1 MSMNVSSYSIKNPL
15 VAILLFVLLTI
26 GGIFGFKQMKVQQFP
41 DIDFPAVVVT
51 VTLPGA
57 APAQLE
63 SDIAKKIENKL
74 TSIDGVKHI
83 RSSIQT
89 GAATIVTEFV
99 LEKDIQEAV
108 DDVRSAV
115 GEVRGDLPAAAN
127 DPIITKVSTSG
138 FPIVTYSVSADNM
151 SIEDLSWFVDDTI
164 TKRLSD
170 IPGVGSVSRIGGLQR
185 EITVAADPIALS
197 GLQFSIA
204 QLSNQIAGIQQDS
217 SGGEAE
223 VGKTTQTIR
232 VMGAVERA
240 GELNTLQIA
249 VPTGG
254 TQALGRM
261 ATVTDGAAD
270 QSSIAKLDD
279 QTVVA
284 FNIVRS
290 RGASEVE
297 VMARV
302 DAELAKLQADVSTI
316 EIEKVSDLVT
326 PISEDYKA
334 SLTMLIEGGILAVI
348 VVFLFLRNIRATIVA
363 AVALPL
369 SVIPTFLGMYLFDF
383 SLNIISLLALSLVVG
398 VLVDDAIV
406 EVENIMRHLRMGK
419 TPYQAAMEAADEIGL
434 AVVATTFTLI
444 AVFLPTAFM
453 GGVVGQFFRQFG
465 WTAAIAIFASLMVAR
480 LITPMMAAYMLR
492 PEKQQ
497 VETQGATMTWYLK
510 VVTWTLHH
518 RSLTMGAT
526 LVLFVASLALVKLLP
541 TAFIPDDDFDQ
552 TRVSIEMTPDVELAD
567 TERIAALASARI
579 LQLPEVTN
587 IFTSVGEA
595 QATMDSSTSGGGK
608 NKNIASL
615 DIVLVPRAD
624 REIKKQVEQK
634 ISAILAEVP
643 SARFSV
649 GLSSGGESGYNFSLT
664 STNPQ
669 LLEQTV
675 QQIMSEVRALPIAGD
690 VTSDRSLPRQ
700 ELTVIPD
707 RLAMADFGVTTQ
719 DIATT
724 LRIATVGDYEQRLSK
739 LNLDTRQIPIVVR
752 LPDIA
757 KQNINQLEGL
767 YVPSSRPDGQGV
779 RVGDVAALE
788 FGVGPAQI
796 TRLDRE
802 RAISVTIQPGSGELG
817 ELVTAVK
824 STPTMQNLPP
834 SMTIIE
840 QGQAENMAELFNGF
854 VIAMSVG
861 IICIFGVLILLF
873 GKILQ
878 PFTILMALPL
888 SIGGAFVGLV
898 ITNSSLSMPSMI
910 GFIMLMGIATKNSIL
925 LVDYALIAQ
934 RLGLPRFEAIIDS
947 CRKRARPI
955 IMTTIAMGAGM
966 LPLVFGWGDADP
978 TFRRPM
984 AAAVLG
990 GLVTSTLL
998 SLVVIPVV
1006 YTLMDD
1012 VSGWFTKWLTPQGKD
1027 EPESTN
1033 DTINDTMTDE
1043 PL

>member
-1 MSMNVSSYSIKNPL
+1 MSLNVSAYSIKNPL
-15 VAILLFVLLTI
+15 VAILLFVLLTL
-26 GGIFGFKQMKVQQFP
+26 GGIYGFMKMKVQQFP
-41 DIDFPAVVVT
+41 DIDLPAVVVT

-57 APAQLE
+57 APSQLE
-63 SDIAKKIENKL
+63 NDIAKKIENKL
-74 TSIDGVKHI
+74 TSIEGVSHI
-83 RSSIQT
+83 RTTLQT
-89 GAATIVTEFV
+89 GAATIATEFT

-127 DPIITKVSTSG
+127 DPIITKVSTAG
-138 FPIVTYSVSADNM
+138 FPVVTYSVAAENM
-151 SIEDLSWFVDDTI
+151 SVEDLSWFVDDTV

-170 IPGVGSVSRIGGLQR
+170 IPGVSTVSRVGGLQR

-197 GLQFSIA
+197 GLKFSIS
-204 QLSNQIAGIQQDS
+204 QLSQQIAGIQQDS

-223 VGKTTQTIR
+223 VGNTTQTIR
-232 VMGAVERA
+232 VLGAVERA
-240 GELNTLQIA
+240 NELNDLQVA

-261 ATVTDGAAD
+261 AKITDGAAD
-270 QSSIAKLDD
+270 PSSIAKLDG

-284 FNIVRS
+284 FNITRS
-290 RGASEVE
+290 RGASEVD
-297 VMARV
+297 VMELV
-302 DAELAKLQADVSTI
+302 DEELAKLTADVGNIS
-316 EIEKVSDLVT
+316 IEKVYDRAT
-326 PISEDYKA
+326 PIAEDYEA
-334 SLTMLIEGGILAVI
+334 SLRMLIEGGLLAVV

-369 SVIPTFLGMYLFDF
+369 SVIPTFLGMYLFGF
-383 SLNIISLLALSLVVG
+383 SLNIISLLALSLVIG

-406 EVENIMRHLRMGK
+406 EVENIIRHLRMGK
-419 TPYQAAMEAADEIGL
+419 TPYEAAMEAADEIGL

-453 GGVVGQFFRQFG
+453 GGIVGQFFRQFG
-465 WTAAIAIFASLMVAR
+465 WTAALSIFASLMVAR
-480 LITPMMAAYMLR
+480 LITPMMAAYILR
-492 PEKQQ
+492 PEKKH
-497 VETQGATMTWYLK
+497 VEKQSAMMKYYLK
-510 VVTWTLHH
+510 IVSWTLHH
-518 RSLTMGAT
+518 RWLTMGAT

-541 TAFIPDDDFDQ
+541 TSFIPDNDIDQ
-552 TRVSIEMTPDVELAD
+552 TRVAIELTPDVSLAD
-567 TERIAALASARI
+567 TERVAALASARI
-579 LQLPEVTN
+579 LAMPEVTN

-595 QATMDSSTSGGGK
+595 QASMGASDGGGGK
-608 NKNIASL
+608 AENIAGL
-615 DIVLVPRAD
+615 DIVLAPRAE
-624 REIKKQVEQK
+624 RGTKQEIERK
-634 ISAILAEVP
+634 ISKLMQEVP
-643 SARFSV
+643 GARFTV

-669 LLEQTV
+669 LLEQTA
-675 QQIMSEVRALPIAGD
+675 QKIMSEIRGLPSAGA

-700 ELTVIPD
+700 ELTVTPD
-707 RLAMADFGVTTQ
+707 RLAMADKGVTTQ

-724 LRIATVGDYEQRLSK
+724 LRVATVGDYEQQLSK
-739 LNLDTRQIPIVVR
+739 LNLDTRQVPIVVR
-752 LPDIA
+752 LPDVA
-757 KQNINQLEGL
+757 KQNVSQLEGL
-767 YVPSSRPDGQGV
+767 YVPSTMPAGQGV
-779 RVGDVAALE
+779 RVGEVATLD
-788 FGVGPAQI
+788 FGTGPAQI
-796 TRLDRE
+796 SRLDRE
-802 RAISVTIQPGSGELG
+802 RAISITVQPASGELG
-817 ELVTAVK
+817 DLVQAVK
-824 STPTMQNLPP
+824 AVPTMQQLPP
-834 SMTIIE
+834 AITIID
-840 QGQAENMAELFNGF
+840 QGQAENMADLFSGF
-854 VIAMSVG
+854 IIAMSVG
-861 IICIFGVLILLF
+861 VVCILGVLILLF
-873 GKILQ
+873 GRLLQ

-934 RLGLPRFEAIIDS
+934 RRGLARFEAIVDA

-1012 VSGWFTKWLTPQGKD
+1012 LSGWFAKWLAPHGKPSD
-1027 EPESTN
+1027 F
-1033 DTINDTMTDE
+1033 
-1043 PL
+1043 

>member
-1 MSMNVSSYSIKNPL
+1 MSLNVSAYSIKNPL
-15 VAILLFVLLTI
+15 VAILLFVLLTL
-26 GGIFGFKQMKVQQFP
+26 GGIYGFMKMKVQQFP
-41 DIDFPAVVVT
+41 DIDLPAVVVT

-57 APAQLE
+57 APSQLE
-63 SDIAKKIENKL
+63 NDIAKKVENKL
-74 TSIDGVKHI
+74 TSIEGVKHI
-83 RSSIQT
+83 RTTLQT

-127 DPIITKVSTSG
+127 DPIITKVSTAG
-138 FPIVTYSVSADNM
+138 FPVVTYSVAADNM
-151 SIEDLSWFVDDTI
+151 NVEDLSWFVDDTV

-170 IPGVGSVSRIGGLQR
+170 IPGVSTVSRIGGLQR

-197 GLQFSIA
+197 GLKFSIA
-204 QLSNQIAGIQQDS
+204 QLSQQITGIQQDS

-232 VMGAVERA
+232 VLGAVERA
-240 GELNTLQIA
+240 SELNDLQIA

-261 ATVTDGAAD
+261 AQITDGAAD
-270 QSSIAKLDD
+270 PSSIAKLDG

-284 FNIVRS
+284 FNITRS

-297 VMARV
+297 VMKLV
-302 DAELAKLQADVSTI
+302 DAELAKLSADVGNI
-316 EIEKVSDLVT
+316 NIEKVYDRAT
-326 PISEDYKA
+326 PIDEDYQA
-334 SLTMLIEGGILAVI
+334 SLRMLIEGGLLAVV
-348 VVFLFLRNIRATIVA
+348 VVFLFLRNIRATFVA

-369 SVIPTFLGMYLFDF
+369 SVIPTFLGMYLFGF
-383 SLNIISLLALSLVVG
+383 SLNIISLLALSLVIG

-406 EVENIMRHLRMGK
+406 EVENIIRHLRMGK
-419 TPYQAAMEAADEIGL
+419 TPYEAAMEAADEIGL

-453 GGVVGQFFRQFG
+453 GGIVGQFFRQFG
-465 WTAAIAIFASLMVAR
+465 WTAALSIFASLMVAR
-480 LITPMMAAYMLR
+480 LITPMMAAYILK
-492 PEKQQ
+492 PEKKH
-497 VETQGATMTWYLK
+497 VEKQSALMGWYLK
-510 VVTWTLHH
+510 VVSWTLHH
-518 RSLTMGAT
+518 RWITMGAT

-541 TAFIPDDDFDQ
+541 TSFIPDNDIDQ
-552 TRVSIEMTPDVELAD
+552 TRVAIELTPDVALED
-567 TERIAALASARI
+567 TERVAALASERI
-579 LQLPEVTN
+579 LALPEVTN

-595 QATMDSSTSGGGK
+595 QAAMDSSSSGGK
-608 NKNIASL
+608 SENIAGL
-615 DIVLVPRAD
+615 DIVLAPRAE
-624 REIKKQVEQK
+624 RGSKQEIERK
-634 ISAILAEVP
+634 ISNMLAEVP
-643 SARFSV
+643 GARFTI
-649 GLSSGGESGYNFSLT
+649 GLSSGGETGYNFSMT
-664 STNPQ
+664 STDPQ
-669 LLEQTV
+669 LLEQTA
-675 QQIMSEVRALPIAGD
+675 QQIMSEIRALPSAGS

-700 ELTVIPD
+700 ELTVTPN
-707 RLAMADFGVTTQ
+707 RLAMADKGVTTQ

-724 LRIATVGDYEQRLSK
+724 LRVATVGDYEQSLSK

-757 KQNINQLEGL
+757 KQNVSQLEGL
-767 YVPSSRPDGQGV
+767 YLPSALPAGQGV
-779 RVGDVAALE
+779 RVGEVATLD
-788 FGVGPAQI
+788 FGTGPAQI
-796 TRLDRE
+796 SRLDRE
-802 RAISVTIQPGSGELG
+802 RAISITVQPANGELG
-817 ELVTAVK
+817 DLVQAVK
-824 STPTMQNLPP
+824 NIP
-834 SMTIIE
+834 SMQKLPASITIID
-840 QGQAENMAELFNGF
+840 QGQAENMAELFSGF

-861 IICIFGVLILLF
+861 VVCILGVLILLF
-873 GKILQ
+873 GRILQ

-934 RLGLPRFEAIIDS
+934 RRGLARFDAIIDS
-947 CRKRARPI
+947 CLKRARPI

-1012 VSGWFTKWLTPQGKD
+1012 LSGWFSERLMPQGKG
-1027 EPESTN
+1027 ESTIE
-1033 DTINDTMTDE
+1033 DA
-1043 PL
+1043 

>member
-1 MSMNVSSYSIKNPL
+1 MSLNVSAYSIRNPL
-15 VAILLFVLLTI
+15 VAILLFVLLTL
-26 GGIFGFKQMKVQQFP
+26 GGIYGFMKMKVQQFP
-41 DIDFPAVVVT
+41 DIDLPAVVVT
-51 VTLPGA
+51 VTLRGA
-57 APAQLE
+57 APSQLE
-63 SDIAKKIENKL
+63 NDIAKKIENKL
-74 TSIDGVKHI
+74 TSIEGVSHI
-83 RSSIQT
+83 RTTLQT
-89 GAATIVTEFV
+89 GAATIATEFT

-127 DPIITKVSTSG
+127 DPIITKVSTAG
-138 FPIVTYSVSADNM
+138 FPVVTYSVAAENM
-151 SIEDLSWFVDDTI
+151 SVEDLSWFVDDTV

-170 IPGVGSVSRIGGLQR
+170 IPGVSTVSRVGGLQR

-197 GLQFSIA
+197 GLKFSIS
-204 QLSNQIAGIQQDS
+204 QLSQQIAGIQQDS

-223 VGKTTQTIR
+223 VGNTTQTIR
-232 VMGAVERA
+232 VLGAVERA
-240 GELNTLQIA
+240 NELNDLQVA

-261 ATVTDGAAD
+261 AEITDGAAD
-270 QSSIAKLDD
+270 PSSIAKLDG

-284 FNIVRS
+284 FNITRS
-290 RGASEVE
+290 RGASEVD
-297 VMARV
+297 VMELV
-302 DAELAKLQADVSTI
+302 DEELAKLTADVGNIS
-316 EIEKVSDLVT
+316 IEKVYDRAT
-326 PISEDYKA
+326 PIAEDYEA
-334 SLTMLIEGGILAVI
+334 SLRMLIEGGLLAVV

-369 SVIPTFLGMYLFDF
+369 SVIPTFLGMYLFGF
-383 SLNIISLLALSLVVG
+383 SLNIISLLALSLVIG

-406 EVENIMRHLRMGK
+406 EVENIIRHLRMGK
-419 TPYQAAMEAADEIGL
+419 TPYEAAMEAADEIGL

-453 GGVVGQFFRQFG
+453 GGIVGQFFRHFG
-465 WTAAIAIFASLMVAR
+465 WTAALSIFASLMVAR
-480 LITPMMAAYMLR
+480 LITPMMAAYILR
-492 PEKQQ
+492 PEKKH
-497 VETQGATMTWYLK
+497 VEKQSAMMKYYLK
-510 VVTWTLHH
+510 IVSWTLHH
-518 RSLTMGAT
+518 RWITMGAT

-541 TAFIPDDDFDQ
+541 TSFIPDNDIDQ
-552 TRVSIEMTPDVELAD
+552 TRVAIELTPDVSLED
-567 TERIAALASARI
+567 TERVAALASDRI
-579 LQLPEVTN
+579 LAMPEVTN

-595 QATMDSSTSGGGK
+595 QASMGASDGGGGK
-608 NKNIASL
+608 AENIAGL
-615 DIVLVPRAD
+615 DIVLAPRAE
-624 REIKKQVEQK
+624 RGTKQEIERK
-634 ISAILAEVP
+634 ISKLMTEVP
-643 SARFSV
+643 GARFTV

-669 LLEQTV
+669 LLEQTA
-675 QQIMSEVRALPIAGD
+675 QKIMSEIRGLPSAGA

-700 ELTVIPD
+700 ELTVTPD
-707 RLAMADFGVTTQ
+707 RLAMADKGVTTQ

-724 LRIATVGDYEQRLSK
+724 LRVATVGDYEQQLSK
-739 LNLDTRQIPIVVR
+739 LNLDTRQVPIVVR
-752 LPDIA
+752 LPDVA
-757 KQNINQLEGL
+757 KQNVNQLEGL
-767 YVPSSRPDGQGV
+767 YVPSTMPAGQGV
-779 RVGDVAALE
+779 RVGEVATLD
-788 FGVGPAQI
+788 FGTGPAQI
-796 TRLDRE
+796 SRLDRE
-802 RAISVTIQPGSGELG
+802 RAISITVQPASGELG
-817 ELVTAVK
+817 DLVQAVK
-824 STPTMQNLPP
+824 AVPTMQQLPP
-834 SMTIIE
+834 AITIID
-840 QGQAENMAELFNGF
+840 QGQAENMADLFSGF
-854 VIAMSVG
+854 IIAMSVG
-861 IICIFGVLILLF
+861 VVCILGVLILLF
-873 GKILQ
+873 GRLLQ

-934 RLGLPRFEAIIDS
+934 RRGLARFEAIVDA

-1012 VSGWFTKWLTPQGKD
+1012 LSGWFAKWLAPHGKPSD
-1027 EPESTN
+1027 
-1033 DTINDTMTDE
+1033 
-1043 PL
+1043 L

>member
-1 MSMNVSSYSIKNPL
+1 MSFNVSAYSIKNPL
-15 VAILLFVLLTI
+15 VAILLFVLLTL
-26 GGIFGFKQMKVQQFP
+26 GGIYGFMQMKVQQFP
-41 DIDFPAVVVT
+41 DIDLPAVVVT

-57 APAQLE
+57 APSQLE
-63 SDIAKKIENKL
+63 NDIAKKVENKL
-74 TSIDGVKHI
+74 TSIEGVKHI
-83 RSSIQT
+83 RTTLQT
-89 GAATIVTEFV
+89 GAATMVAEFV

-127 DPIITKVSTSG
+127 DPIVTKVSTSG
-138 FPIVTYSVSADNM
+138 FPVVTYSVAAENM
-151 SIEDLSWFVDDTI
+151 NVEDLSWFVDDTV

-170 IPGVGSVSRIGGLQR
+170 IPGVSTVSRIGGLQR
-185 EITVAADPIALS
+185 EITVAADPITLS
-197 GLQFSIA
+197 GLKLSIT
-204 QLSNQIAGIQQDS
+204 QLSNQITGIQQDS

-232 VMGAVERA
+232 VLGAVERA
-240 GELNTLQIA
+240 SDLNNLQVA

-261 ATVTDGAAD
+261 AQITDGAAD
-270 QSSIAKLDD
+270 PSSIAKLDG

-284 FNIVRS
+284 FNITRS

-297 VMARV
+297 VMELV
-302 DAELAKLQADVSTI
+302 DAELAKLSADVGNIS
-316 EIEKVSDLVT
+316 IEKVYDRAT
-326 PISEDYKA
+326 PVAEDYQA
-334 SLTMLIEGGILAVI
+334 SLRMLIEGGLLAVV
-348 VVFLFLRNIRATIVA
+348 VVFLFLRNIRATFVA

-369 SVIPTFLGMYLFDF
+369 SVIPTFLGMYLFGF
-383 SLNIISLLALSLVVG
+383 SLNIISLLALSLVIG

-406 EVENIMRHLRMGK
+406 EVENIIRHLRMGK
-419 TPYQAAMEAADEIGL
+419 TPYEAAMEAADEIGL

-453 GGVVGQFFRQFG
+453 GGIVGQFFRQFG
-465 WTAAIAIFASLMVAR
+465 WTAALSIFASLMVAR
-480 LITPMMAAYMLR
+480 LITPMMAAYILK
-492 PEKQQ
+492 PEKKH
-497 VETQGATMTWYLK
+497 VEKQSALMDWYLK
-510 VVTWTLHH
+510 VVSWTLDH
-518 RSLTMGAT
+518 RWMTMGAT

-541 TAFIPDDDFDQ
+541 TSFIPDNDIDQ
-552 TRVSIEMTPDVELAD
+552 TRVAIELTPDVALAD
-567 TERIAALASARI
+567 TERVAALASERI
-579 LQLPEVTN
+579 LAMPEVTN

-595 QATMDSSTSGGGK
+595 QATMDSNSSGGK
-608 NKNIASL
+608 AENIAGL
-615 DIVLVPRAD
+615 DIVLAPRAE
-624 REIKKQVEQK
+624 RGSKQEIERKM
-634 ISAILAEVP
+634 STILAEVP
-643 SARFSV
+643 GARFTV
-649 GLSSGGESGYNFSLT
+649 GLSSGGETGYNFSLT
-664 STNPQ
+664 STDPQ

-675 QQIMSEVRALPIAGD
+675 QQMMSEIRELPSAGA

-700 ELTVIPD
+700 ELTVTPN
-707 RLAMADFGVTTQ
+707 RLAMADKGVTTQ

-724 LRIATVGDYEQRLSK
+724 LRVATVGDYEQRLSK

-757 KQNINQLEGL
+757 KQNVSQLEGL
-767 YVPSSRPDGQGV
+767 YVPSALPVGQGV
-779 RVGDVAALE
+779 RVGEVATLD
-788 FGVGPAQI
+788 FGTGPAQI
-796 TRLDRE
+796 SRLDRE
-802 RAISVTIQPGSGELG
+802 RAISITVQPANGELG
-817 ELVTAVK
+817 DLVQAVK
-824 STPTMQNLPP
+824 SIP
-834 SMTIIE
+834 SMQQLPASITIID
-840 QGQAENMAELFNGF
+840 QGQAENMAELFSGF

-861 IICIFGVLILLF
+861 VVCILGVLILLF
-873 GKILQ
+873 GRILQ

-934 RLGLPRFEAIIDS
+934 RRGLARFEAIIDA

-1012 VSGWFTKWLTPQGKD
+1012 LSEWFAKWLAPNGKPD
-1027 EPESTN
+1027 RVTEEK
-1033 DTINDTMTDE
+1033 
-1043 PL
+1043 

>member
-1 MSMNVSSYSIKNPL
+1 MSLNVSAYSIRNPL
-15 VAILLFVLLTI
+15 VAILLFVLLTL
-26 GGIFGFKQMKVQQFP
+26 GGIYGFMQMKVQQFP
-41 DIDFPAVVVT
+41 DIDLPAVVVT

-57 APAQLE
+57 APSQLE
-63 SDIAKKIENKL
+63 NDIAKKIENKL
-74 TSIDGVKHI
+74 TSIEGVKHI
-83 RSSIQT
+83 RTTLQT
-89 GAATIVTEFV
+89 GAATMVTEFV

-127 DPIITKVSTSG
+127 DPIITKVSTAG
-138 FPIVTYSVSADNM
+138 FPVVTYSVASDNM
-151 SIEDLSWFVDDTI
+151 NVEDLSWFVDDTV

-170 IPGVGSVSRIGGLQR
+170 IPGVSTVSRIGGLQR

-197 GLQFSIA
+197 GLKYPIA
-204 QLSNQIAGIQQDS
+204 QLSEQITGIQQDS

-232 VMGAVERA
+232 VLGAVERA
-240 GELNTLQIA
+240 SDLNNLQVA

-261 ATVTDGAAD
+261 AQITDGAAD
-270 QSSIAKLDD
+270 PSSIAKLDG

-284 FNIVRS
+284 FNITRS

-297 VMARV
+297 VMELV
-302 DAELAKLQADVSTI
+302 DAELAKLSADVGNI
-316 EIEKVSDLVT
+316 DIEKVYDRAT
-326 PISEDYKA
+326 PIAEDYQA
-334 SLTMLIEGGILAVI
+334 SLRMLIEGGLLAVV
-348 VVFLFLRNIRATIVA
+348 VVFLFLRNIRATFVA

-369 SVIPTFLGMYLFDF
+369 SVIPTFLGMYLFGF
-383 SLNIISLLALSLVVG
+383 SLNIISLLALSLVIG

-406 EVENIMRHLRMGK
+406 EVENIIRHLRMGK
-419 TPYQAAMEAADEIGL
+419 TPYEAAMEAADEIGL

-453 GGVVGQFFRQFG
+453 GGIVGQFFRQFG
-465 WTAAIAIFASLMVAR
+465 WTAALSIFASLMVAR
-480 LITPMMAAYMLR
+480 LITPMMAAYILR
-492 PEKQQ
+492 PEKKH
-497 VETQGATMTWYLK
+497 VEKQSALMDWYLK
-510 VVTWTLHH
+510 VVSWTLHH
-518 RSLTMGAT
+518 RWITMGAT
-526 LVLFVASLALVKLLP
+526 LILFVASLALVKLLP
-541 TAFIPDDDFDQ
+541 TSFIPDNDIDQ
-552 TRVSIEMTPDVELAD
+552 TRVEIELTPDVALED
-567 TERIAALASARI
+567 TERVAAMASERI
-579 LQLPEVTN
+579 LAMPEVSH

-595 QATMDSSTSGGGK
+595 QAAMEASSGGK
-608 NKNIASL
+608 AENIAGL
-615 DIVLVPRAD
+615 DIVLAPRAE
-624 REIKKQVEQK
+624 RASKQEIERQ
-634 ISAILAEVP
+634 ISSMLSEVP
-643 SARFSV
+643 GARFTV
-649 GLSSGGESGYNFSLT
+649 GLSSGGETGYNFSLT
-664 STNPQ
+664 STDPQ
-669 LLEQTV
+669 LLEQTA
-675 QQIMSEVRALPIAGD
+675 QQIMTEIRALPSAGA

-700 ELTVIPD
+700 ELTVTPD
-707 RLAMADFGVTTQ
+707 RLAMADKGVTTQ

-724 LRIATVGDYEQRLSK
+724 LRVATVGDYEQRLSK

-752 LPDIA
+752 LPDVA
-757 KQNINQLEGL
+757 KQNVSQLEGL
-767 YVPSSRPDGQGV
+767 YVPSALPPGQGV
-779 RVGDVAALE
+779 RVGEVASLN
-788 FGVGPAQI
+788 FGTGPAQI
-796 TRLDRE
+796 SRLDRE
-802 RAISVTIQPGSGELG
+802 RAISITVQPANGELG
-817 ELVTAVK
+817 DLVQAVK
-824 STPTMQNLPP
+824 AIP
-834 SMTIIE
+834 SMQQLPASITIID
-840 QGQAENMAELFNGF
+840 QGQAENMAELFSGF

-861 IICIFGVLILLF
+861 VVCILGVLILLF
-873 GKILQ
+873 GRILQ

-934 RLGLPRFEAIIDS
+934 RRGLARFDAIIDS

-1012 VSGWFTKWLTPQGKD
+1012 LSGWFGKWLIPHGK
-1027 EPESTN
+1027 EKESVV
-1033 DTINDTMTDE
+1033 IE
-1043 PL
+1043 K

>member
-1 MSMNVSSYSIKNPL
+1 MNLNVSAYSIKNPL
-15 VAILLFVLLTI
+15 VAILLFVLLTL
-26 GGIFGFKQMKVQQFP
+26 GGIYGFMQMKVQQFP
-41 DIDFPAVVVT
+41 DIDLPAVVVT

-57 APAQLE
+57 APTQLE
-63 SDIAKKIENKL
+63 NDIAKKIENKL
-74 TSIDGVKHI
+74 TSIEGVKHI
-83 RSSIQT
+83 RTTLQT
-89 GAATIVTEFV
+89 GAATMVTEFV

-127 DPIITKVSTSG
+127 DPIITKVSTAG
-138 FPIVTYSVSADNM
+138 FPVVTYSVAAENM
-151 SIEDLSWFVDDTI
+151 NVEDLSWFVDDTV

-170 IPGVGSVSRIGGLQR
+170 IPGVSTVSRIGGLQR

-197 GLQFSIA
+197 GLKYPIA
-204 QLSNQIAGIQQDS
+204 QLSEQITGIQQDS

-232 VMGAVERA
+232 VLGAVDRA
-240 GELNTLQIA
+240 SDLNNLQVA

-261 ATVTDGAAD
+261 AQIIDGAAD
-270 QSSIAKLDD
+270 PSSIAKLDG

-284 FNIVRS
+284 FNITRS

-297 VMARV
+297 VMELV
-302 DAELAKLQADVSTI
+302 DAELAKLSNDVGNIT
-316 EIEKVSDLVT
+316 IEKVYDRAT
-326 PISEDYKA
+326 PIAEDYKA
-334 SLTMLIEGGILAVI
+334 SLRMLIEGGLLAVV
-348 VVFLFLRNIRATIVA
+348 VVFLFLRNIRATFVA

-369 SVIPTFLGMYLFDF
+369 SVIPTFLGMYLFGF
-383 SLNIISLLALSLVVG
+383 SLNIISLLALSLVIG

-406 EVENIMRHLRMGK
+406 EVENIIRHLRMGK
-419 TPYQAAMEAADEIGL
+419 TPYEAAMEAADEIGL

-453 GGVVGQFFRQFG
+453 GGIVGQFFRQFG
-465 WTAAIAIFASLMVAR
+465 WTAALAIFASLMVAR
-480 LITPMMAAYMLR
+480 LVTPMMAAYILR
-492 PEKQQ
+492 PEKKH
-497 VETQGATMTWYLK
+497 VEKQSALTDWYLK
-510 VVTWTLHH
+510 VVAWTLHH
-518 RSLTMGAT
+518 RWITMGAT
-526 LVLFVASLALVKLLP
+526 LLLFVASLTLVKLLP
-541 TAFIPDDDFDQ
+541 TSFIPDNDIDQ
-552 TRVSIEMTPDVELAD
+552 TRVEIELTPDVALED
-567 TERIAALASARI
+567 TERVAALASERI
-579 LQLPEVTN
+579 LAMPAVTH

-595 QATMDSSTSGGGK
+595 QAAMEASSGGK
-608 NKNIASL
+608 AENIAGL
-615 DIVLVPRAD
+615 DIVLAPRAE
-624 REIKKQVEQK
+624 RASKQEIERQ
-634 ISAILAEVP
+634 ISRMLSEVP
-643 SARFSV
+643 GARFTV
-649 GLSSGGESGYNFSLT
+649 GLSSGGETGYNFSLT
-664 STNPQ
+664 STDPQ
-669 LLEQTV
+669 LLEQTA
-675 QQIMSEVRALPIAGD
+675 QQIMAEIRALPSAGA

-700 ELTVIPD
+700 ELTVTPD
-707 RLAMADFGVTTQ
+707 RLAMADKGVTTQ

-724 LRIATVGDYEQRLSK
+724 LRVATVGDYEQRLSK

-752 LPDIA
+752 LPDVA
-757 KQNINQLEGL
+757 KQNVSQLEGL
-767 YVPSSRPDGQGV
+767 YVPSALPPGQGV
-779 RVGDVAALE
+779 RVGEVASLD
-788 FGVGPAQI
+788 FGTGPAQI
-796 TRLDRE
+796 SRLDRE
-802 RAISVTIQPGSGELG
+802 RAISITVQPANGELG
-817 ELVTAVK
+817 DLVQAVK
-824 STPTMQNLPP
+824 SIP
-834 SMTIIE
+834 SMQQLPASITIID

-861 IICIFGVLILLF
+861 VVCILGVLILLF
-873 GKILQ
+873 GRILQ

-898 ITNSSLSMPSMI
+898 ITKSSLSMPSMI

-934 RLGLPRFEAIIDS
+934 RRGLARFDAIIDS

-998 SLVVIPVV
+998 SLVVIPVF

-1012 VSGWFTKWLTPQGKD
+1012 VSGWFSKWLIPHGRDK
-1027 EPESTN
+1027 ESPA
-1033 DTINDTMTDE
+1033 IE
-1043 PL
+1043 K

>member
-1 MSMNVSSYSIKNPL
+1 MSLNVSAYSIKNPL
-15 VAILLFVLLTI
+15 VAILLFILLTL
-26 GGIFGFKQMKVQQFP
+26 GGIYGFMKMKVQQFP
-41 DIDFPAVVVT
+41 DIDLPAVVVT

-57 APAQLE
+57 APSQLE
-63 SDIAKKIENKL
+63 NDIAKKIENKL
-74 TSIDGVKHI
+74 TSIEGIKHI
-83 RSSIQT
+83 RTTLQT
-89 GAATIVTEFV
+89 GAATMVTEFV

-127 DPIITKVSTSG
+127 DPIITKVSTAG
-138 FPIVTYSVSADNM
+138 FPVVTYSVASENM
-151 SIEDLSWFVDDTI
+151 NVEDLSWFVDDTV

-170 IPGVGSVSRIGGLQR
+170 IPGVSTVSRIGGLQR
-185 EITVAADPIALS
+185 EITVAADPITLS
-197 GLQFSIA
+197 GLKLSIT
-204 QLSNQIAGIQQDS
+204 QLSNQITGIQQDS

-232 VMGAVERA
+232 VLGAVERA
-240 GELNTLQIA
+240 SELNDLQVAIP
-249 VPTGG
+249 VGG

-261 ATVTDGAAD
+261 AQITDGAAD
-270 QSSIAKLDD
+270 PSSIAKLDG

-284 FNIVRS
+284 FNITRS

-297 VMARV
+297 VMELV
-302 DAELAKLQADVSTI
+302 DAELAKLSADVDNIT
-316 EIEKVSDLVT
+316 IEKVYDRAT
-326 PISEDYKA
+326 PIAEDYQA
-334 SLTMLIEGGILAVI
+334 SLRMLIEGGLLAVV

-369 SVIPTFLGMYLFDF
+369 SVIPTFLGMYLFGF
-383 SLNIISLLALSLVVG
+383 SLNIISLLALSLVIG

-406 EVENIMRHLRMGK
+406 EVENIIRHLRMGK
-419 TPYQAAMEAADEIGL
+419 TPYEAAMEAADEIGL

-453 GGVVGQFFRQFG
+453 GGIVGQFFRQFG
-465 WTAAIAIFASLMVAR
+465 WTAALSIFASLMVAR
-480 LITPMMAAYMLR
+480 LITPMMAAYILR
-492 PEKQQ
+492 PEKKH
-497 VETQGATMTWYLK
+497 VEKQSALMGWYLK
-510 VVTWTLHH
+510 IVAWTLHH
-518 RSLTMGAT
+518 RWLTMGAT
-526 LVLFVASLALVKLLP
+526 LVLFVASLMLVKLLP
-541 TAFIPDDDFDQ
+541 TSFIPDNDIDQ
-552 TRVSIEMTPDVELAD
+552 TRVAIELTPDVALED
-567 TERIAALASARI
+567 TERVAALASERI
-579 LQLPEVTN
+579 LAMPEVTN

-595 QATMDSSTSGGGK
+595 QASMDSNSSGGK
-608 NKNIASL
+608 AENIAGL
-615 DIVLVPRAD
+615 DIVLAPRAE
-624 REIKKQVEQK
+624 RGSKQEIERQ
-634 ISAILAEVP
+634 ISSLLAEVP
-643 SARFSV
+643 GARFTV
-649 GLSSGGESGYNFSLT
+649 GLSSGGESGYNFSMT

-669 LLEQTV
+669 LLEQTA
-675 QQIMSEVRALPIAGD
+675 QQIMSEIRGLPSAGS

-700 ELTVIPD
+700 ELTVTPD
-707 RLAMADFGVTTQ
+707 RLAMADKGVTTQ

-724 LRIATVGDYEQRLSK
+724 LRVATVGDYEQRLSK
-739 LNLDTRQIPIVVR
+739 LNLDTRQIPIVIR
-752 LPDIA
+752 LPDVA
-757 KQNINQLEGL
+757 KQNVSQLEGL
-767 YVPSSRPDGQGV
+767 YVPSSLPAGQGV
-779 RVGDVAALE
+779 RVGEVASLD
-788 FGVGPAQI
+788 FGTGPAQI
-796 TRLDRE
+796 SRLDRE
-802 RAISVTIQPGSGELG
+802 RAISITVQPASGELG
-817 ELVTAVK
+817 DLVQAVK
-824 STPTMQNLPP
+824 SVPAMQQLPP
-834 SMTIIE
+834 SITIID
-840 QGQAENMAELFNGF
+840 QGQAENMAELFSGF

-861 IICIFGVLILLF
+861 VVCILGVLILLF
-873 GKILQ
+873 GRILQ

-934 RLGLPRFEAIIDS
+934 RRGLARFEAIIDA

-1012 VSGWFTKWLTPQGKD
+1012 LSGWFAKWLVPSGK
-1027 EPESTN
+1027 EQT
-1033 DTINDTMTDE
+1033 TTDGKV
-1043 PL
+1043 

>member
-1 MSMNVSSYSIKNPL
+1 MSLNVSAYSIRNPL
-15 VAILLFVLLTI
+15 VAILLFVLLTL
-26 GGIFGFKQMKVQQFP
+26 GGIYGFMQMKVQQFP
-41 DIDFPAVVVT
+41 DIDLPAVVVT

-57 APAQLE
+57 APSQLE
-63 SDIAKKIENKL
+63 NDIAKKIENKL
-74 TSIDGVKHI
+74 TSIEGVKHI
-83 RSSIQT
+83 RTTLQT
-89 GAATIVTEFV
+89 GAATMVTEFV

-127 DPIITKVSTSG
+127 DPIITKVSTAG
-138 FPIVTYSVSADNM
+138 FPVVTYSVASDNM
-151 SIEDLSWFVDDTI
+151 NVEDLSWFVDDTV

-170 IPGVGSVSRIGGLQR
+170 IPGVSTVSRIGGLQR

-197 GLQFSIA
+197 GLKYPIA
-204 QLSNQIAGIQQDS
+204 QLSEQITGIQQDS

-232 VMGAVERA
+232 VLGAVERA
-240 GELNTLQIA
+240 SDLNNLQVA

-261 ATVTDGAAD
+261 AQITDGAAD
-270 QSSIAKLDD
+270 PSSIAKLDG

-284 FNIVRS
+284 FNITRS

-297 VMARV
+297 VMELV
-302 DAELAKLQADVSTI
+302 DAELAKLSADVGNI
-316 EIEKVSDLVT
+316 DIEKVYDRAT
-326 PISEDYKA
+326 PIAEDYQA
-334 SLTMLIEGGILAVI
+334 SLRMLIEGGLLAVV
-348 VVFLFLRNIRATIVA
+348 VVFLFLRNIRATFVA

-369 SVIPTFLGMYLFDF
+369 SVIPTFLGMYLFGF
-383 SLNIISLLALSLVVG
+383 SLNIISLLALSLVIG

-406 EVENIMRHLRMGK
+406 EVENIIRHLRMGK
-419 TPYQAAMEAADEIGL
+419 TPYEAAMEAADEIGL

-453 GGVVGQFFRQFG
+453 GGIVGQFFRQFG
-465 WTAAIAIFASLMVAR
+465 WTAALSIFASLMVAR
-480 LITPMMAAYMLR
+480 LITPMMAAYILR
-492 PEKQQ
+492 PEKKH
-497 VETQGATMTWYLK
+497 VEKQSALMDWYLK
-510 VVTWTLHH
+510 VVSWTLHH
-518 RSLTMGAT
+518 RWITMGAT
-526 LVLFVASLALVKLLP
+526 LLLFVASLALVKLLP
-541 TAFIPDDDFDQ
+541 TSFIPDNDIDQ
-552 TRVSIEMTPDVELAD
+552 TRVEIELTPDVALED
-567 TERIAALASARI
+567 TERVAALASERI
-579 LQLPEVTN
+579 LAMPDVSH

-595 QATMDSSTSGGGK
+595 QAAMEASSGGK
-608 NKNIASL
+608 AENIAGL
-615 DIVLVPRAD
+615 DIVLAPRAE
-624 REIKKQVEQK
+624 RASKQEIERQ
-634 ISAILAEVP
+634 ISSMLSEVP
-643 SARFSV
+643 GARFTV
-649 GLSSGGESGYNFSLT
+649 GLSSGGETGYNFSLT
-664 STNPQ
+664 STDPQ
-669 LLEQTV
+669 LLEQTA
-675 QQIMSEVRALPIAGD
+675 QQMMAEIRALPSAGA

-700 ELTVIPD
+700 ELTVTPD
-707 RLAMADFGVTTQ
+707 RLAMADKGVTTQ

-724 LRIATVGDYEQRLSK
+724 LRVATVGDYEQRLSK

-752 LPDIA
+752 LPDVA
-757 KQNINQLEGL
+757 KQNVSQLEGL
-767 YVPSSRPDGQGV
+767 YVPSALPPGQGV
-779 RVGDVAALE
+779 RVGEVASLN
-788 FGVGPAQI
+788 FGTGPAQI
-796 TRLDRE
+796 SRLDRE
-802 RAISVTIQPGSGELG
+802 RAISITVQPANGELG
-817 ELVTAVK
+817 DLVQAVK
-824 STPTMQNLPP
+824 AIP
-834 SMTIIE
+834 SMQQLPAFITIID
-840 QGQAENMAELFNGF
+840 QGQAENMAELFSGF

-861 IICIFGVLILLF
+861 VVCILGVLILLF
-873 GKILQ
+873 GRILQ

-898 ITNSSLSMPSMI
+898 ITKSSLSMPSMI

-934 RLGLPRFEAIIDS
+934 RRGLARFDAIIDS

-1012 VSGWFTKWLTPQGKD
+1012 LSGWFGKWLIPHGK
-1027 EPESTN
+1027 EKESVV
-1033 DTINDTMTDE
+1033 IE
-1043 PL
+1043 K

>member
-1 MSMNVSSYSIKNPL
+1 MSLNVSAYSIRNPL
-15 VAILLFVLLTI
+15 VAILLFVLLTL
-26 GGIFGFKQMKVQQFP
+26 GGIYGFMQMKVQQFP
-41 DIDFPAVVVT
+41 DIDLPAVVVT

-57 APAQLE
+57 APSQLE
-63 SDIAKKIENKL
+63 NDIAKKIENKL
-74 TSIDGVKHI
+74 TSIEGVKHI
-83 RSSIQT
+83 RTSLQT
-89 GAATIVTEFV
+89 GVATIATEFV

-138 FPIVTYSVSADNM
+138 FPVVTYSVASENM
-151 SIEDLSWFVDDTI
+151 NVEDLSWFVDDTV

-170 IPGVGSVSRIGGLQR
+170 IPGVSTVSRIGGLQR

-197 GLQFSIA
+197 GLKYPIA
-204 QLSNQIAGIQQDS
+204 QLSNQITGIQQDS

-232 VMGAVERA
+232 VLGAVERA
-240 GELNTLQIA
+240 SDLNNLQVA

-261 ATVTDGAAD
+261 AQITDGAAD
-270 QSSIAKLDD
+270 PSSIAKLDGE
-279 QTVVA
+279 TVVA
-284 FNIVRS
+284 FNITRS

-297 VMARV
+297 VMELV
-302 DAELAKLQADVSTI
+302 DAELAKLSSDVGNI
-316 EIEKVSDLVT
+316 DIEKVYDRAT
-326 PISEDYKA
+326 PIAEDYKA
-334 SLTMLIEGGILAVI
+334 SLRMLIEGGLLAVV
-348 VVFLFLRNIRATIVA
+348 VVFLFLRNIRATFVA

-369 SVIPTFLGMYLFDF
+369 SVIPTFLGMYLFGF
-383 SLNIISLLALSLVVG
+383 SLNIISLLALSLVIG

-406 EVENIMRHLRMGK
+406 EVENIIRHLRMGK
-419 TPYQAAMEAADEIGL
+419 TPYEAAMEAADEIGL

-453 GGVVGQFFRQFG
+453 GGIVGQFFRQFG
-465 WTAAIAIFASLMVAR
+465 WTAALSIFASLMVAR
-480 LITPMMAAYMLR
+480 LITPMMAAYILR
-492 PEKQQ
+492 PEKKHIEKQS
-497 VETQGATMTWYLK
+497 ALMDWYLK
-510 VVTWTLHH
+510 VVSWTLHH
-518 RSLTMGAT
+518 RWITMGAT
-526 LVLFVASLALVKLLP
+526 LILFVASLALVKLLP
-541 TAFIPDDDFDQ
+541 TSFIPDNDIDQ
-552 TRVSIEMTPDVELAD
+552 TRVEIELTPDVALED
-567 TERIAALASARI
+567 TERVAAMASERI
-579 LQLPEVTN
+579 LAMPEVTH

-595 QATMDSSTSGGGK
+595 QAAMEASSGGK
-608 NKNIASL
+608 AENIAGL
-615 DIVLVPRAD
+615 DIVLAPRAE
-624 REIKKQVEQK
+624 RASKQEIERQ
-634 ISAILAEVP
+634 ISSMLSEVP
-643 SARFSV
+643 GARFTV
-649 GLSSGGESGYNFSLT
+649 GLSSGGETGYNFSLT
-664 STNPQ
+664 STDPR
-669 LLEQTV
+669 LLEQTA
-675 QQIMSEVRALPIAGD
+675 QQMMAEIRALPSAGA

-700 ELTVIPD
+700 ELTVTPN
-707 RLAMADFGVTTQ
+707 RLAMADKGVTTQ

-724 LRIATVGDYEQRLSK
+724 LRVATVGDYEQRLSK
-739 LNLDTRQIPIVVR
+739 LNLDTRQVPIVVR

-757 KQNINQLEGL
+757 KQNVSQLEGL
-767 YVPSSRPDGQGV
+767 YVPSALPAGQGV
-779 RVGDVAALE
+779 RVGEVASLN
-788 FGVGPAQI
+788 FGTGPAQI
-796 TRLDRE
+796 SRLDRE
-802 RAISVTIQPGSGELG
+802 RAISITVQPANGELG
-817 ELVTAVK
+817 DLVQAVK
-824 STPTMQNLPP
+824 SIP
-834 SMTIIE
+834 SMQQLPASITIID
-840 QGQAENMAELFNGF
+840 QGQAENMAELFSGF

-861 IICIFGVLILLF
+861 VVCILGVLILLF
-873 GKILQ
+873 GRILQ

-934 RLGLPRFEAIIDS
+934 RRGLARFDAIIDS

-966 LPLVFGWGDADP
+966 MPLVFGWGDADP

-1012 VSGWFTKWLTPQGKD
+1012 LSGWFSKWLIPHGKD
-1027 EPESTN
+1027 KESVVV
-1033 DTINDTMTDE
+1033 E
-1043 PL
+1043 K

>member
-1 MSMNVSSYSIKNPL
+1 MSLNVSAYSIKNPL
-15 VAILLFVLLTI
+15 VAILLFVLLTL
-26 GGIFGFKQMKVQQFP
+26 GGIYGFMKMKVQQFP
-41 DIDFPAVVVT
+41 DIDLPAVVVT

-57 APAQLE
+57 APSQLE
-63 SDIAKKIENKL
+63 NDIAKKIENKL
-74 TSIDGVKHI
+74 TSIEGVSHI
-83 RSSIQT
+83 RTTLQT
-89 GAATIVTEFV
+89 GAATIATEFT

-127 DPIITKVSTSG
+127 DPIITKVSTAG
-138 FPIVTYSVSADNM
+138 FPVVTYSVAAENM
-151 SIEDLSWFVDDTI
+151 SVEDLSWFVDDTV

-170 IPGVGSVSRIGGLQR
+170 IPGVSTVSRVGGLQR
-185 EITVAADPIALS
+185 EITVAADPITLS
-197 GLQFSIA
+197 GLKFSIS
-204 QLSNQIAGIQQDS
+204 QLSQQIAGIQQDS

-232 VMGAVERA
+232 VLGAVERA
-240 GELNTLQIA
+240 NELNDLQVA

-261 ATVTDGAAD
+261 AKITDGAAD
-270 QSSIAKLDD
+270 PSSIAKLDG

-284 FNIVRS
+284 FNITRS
-290 RGASEVE
+290 RGASEVD
-297 VMARV
+297 VMELV
-302 DAELAKLQADVSTI
+302 DEELAKLTADVGNIS
-316 EIEKVSDLVT
+316 IEKVYDRAT
-326 PISEDYKA
+326 PIAEDYEA
-334 SLTMLIEGGILAVI
+334 SLRMLIEGGLLAVV

-369 SVIPTFLGMYLFDF
+369 SVIPTFLGMYLFGF
-383 SLNIISLLALSLVVG
+383 SLNIISLLALSLVIG

-406 EVENIMRHLRMGK
+406 EVENIIRHLRMGK
-419 TPYQAAMEAADEIGL
+419 TPYEAAMEAADEIGL

-453 GGVVGQFFRQFG
+453 GGIVGQFFRQFG
-465 WTAAIAIFASLMVAR
+465 WTAALSIFASLMVAR
-480 LITPMMAAYMLR
+480 LITPMMAAYILR
-492 PEKQQ
+492 PEKKH
-497 VETQGATMTWYLK
+497 VEKQSAMMKYYLK
-510 VVTWTLHH
+510 IVSWTLHH
-518 RSLTMGAT
+518 RWLTMGAT

-541 TAFIPDDDFDQ
+541 TSFIPDNDIDQ
-552 TRVSIEMTPDVELAD
+552 TRVAIELTPDVSLAD
-567 TERIAALASARI
+567 TERVAALASARI
-579 LQLPEVTN
+579 LAMPEVTN

-595 QATMDSSTSGGGK
+595 QASMGASDGGGGK
-608 NKNIASL
+608 AENIAGL
-615 DIVLVPRAD
+615 DIVLAPRAE
-624 REIKKQVEQK
+624 RGTKQEIERK
-634 ISAILAEVP
+634 ISKLMTEVP
-643 SARFSV
+643 GARFTV

-669 LLEQTV
+669 LLEQTA
-675 QQIMSEVRALPIAGD
+675 QKIMSEIRGLPSAGA

-700 ELTVIPD
+700 ELTVTPD
-707 RLAMADFGVTTQ
+707 RLAMADKGVTTQ

-724 LRIATVGDYEQRLSK
+724 LRVATVGDYEQQLSK
-739 LNLDTRQIPIVVR
+739 LNLDTRQVPIVVR
-752 LPDIA
+752 LPDVA
-757 KQNINQLEGL
+757 KQNVSQLEGL
-767 YVPSSRPDGQGV
+767 YVPSTMPAGQGV
-779 RVGDVAALE
+779 RVGEVATLD
-788 FGVGPAQI
+788 FGTGPAQI
-796 TRLDRE
+796 SRLDRE
-802 RAISVTIQPGSGELG
+802 RAISITVQPASGELG
-817 ELVTAVK
+817 DLVQAVK
-824 STPTMQNLPP
+824 AVPTMQQLPP
-834 SMTIIE
+834 SITIID
-840 QGQAENMAELFNGF
+840 QGQAENMADLFSGF
-854 VIAMSVG
+854 IIAMSVG
-861 IICIFGVLILLF
+861 VVCILGVLILLF
-873 GKILQ
+873 GRLLQ

-934 RLGLPRFEAIIDS
+934 RRGLARFEAIVDA

-1012 VSGWFTKWLTPQGKD
+1012 LSGWFAKWLAPHGKPSD
-1027 EPESTN
+1027 S
-1033 DTINDTMTDE
+1033 
-1043 PL
+1043 

>member
-1 MSMNVSSYSIKNPL
+1 MSLNVSAYSIKNPL
-15 VAILLFVLLTI
+15 VAILLFVLLTL
-26 GGIFGFKQMKVQQFP
+26 GGIYGFMQMKVQQFP
-41 DIDFPAVVVT
+41 DIDLPAVVVT

-57 APAQLE
+57 APSQLE
-63 SDIAKKIENKL
+63 NDIAKNVENKL
-74 TSIDGVKHI
+74 TSIEGVKHI
-83 RSSIQT
+83 RTTLQT
-89 GAATIVTEFV
+89 GAATMVAEFV

-127 DPIITKVSTSG
+127 DPIVTKVSTSG
-138 FPIVTYSVSADNM
+138 FPVVTYSVAAENM
-151 SIEDLSWFVDDTI
+151 NVEDLSWFVDDTV

-170 IPGVGSVSRIGGLQR
+170 IPGVSTVSRIGGLQR
-185 EITVAADPIALS
+185 EITVAADPITLS
-197 GLQFSIA
+197 GLKLSIT
-204 QLSNQIAGIQQDS
+204 QLSNQITGIQQDS

-223 VGKTTQTIR
+223 VGKATQTIR
-232 VMGAVERA
+232 VLGAVEHSS
-240 GELNTLQIA
+240 ELNNLQIA

-261 ATVTDGAAD
+261 AQITDGAAD
-270 QSSIAKLDD
+270 PSSIAKLDG

-284 FNIVRS
+284 FNITRS

-297 VMARV
+297 VMELV
-302 DAELAKLQADVSTI
+302 DAELTKLSADVGNIS
-316 EIEKVSDLVT
+316 IEKVYDRAT
-326 PISEDYKA
+326 PVSEDYQA
-334 SLTMLIEGGILAVI
+334 SLRMLIEGGLLAVV
-348 VVFLFLRNIRATIVA
+348 VVFLFLRNIRATFVA

-369 SVIPTFLGMYLFDF
+369 SVIPTFLGMYLFGF
-383 SLNIISLLALSLVVG
+383 SLNIISLLALSLVIG

-406 EVENIMRHLRMGK
+406 EVENIIRHLRMGK
-419 TPYQAAMEAADEIGL
+419 TPYEAAMEAADEIGL

-453 GGVVGQFFRQFG
+453 GGIVGQFFRQFG
-465 WTAAIAIFASLMVAR
+465 WTAALSIFASLMVAR
-480 LITPMMAAYMLR
+480 LITPMMAAYILK
-492 PEKQQ
+492 PEKKH
-497 VETQGATMTWYLK
+497 VEKQSALMDWYLK
-510 VVTWTLHH
+510 VVSWTLYH
-518 RSLTMGAT
+518 RWITMGAT
-526 LVLFVASLALVKLLP
+526 LILFVASLALVKLLP
-541 TAFIPDDDFDQ
+541 TSFIPDNDIDQ
-552 TRVSIEMTPDVELAD
+552 TRVAIELTPDVALAD
-567 TERIAALASARI
+567 TERVAALASERI
-579 LQLPEVTN
+579 LAMPEVTN

-595 QATMDSSTSGGGK
+595 QATMDSNSSGGK
-608 NKNIASL
+608 AENIAGL
-615 DIVLVPRAD
+615 DIVLAPRAE
-624 REIKKQVEQK
+624 RGSKQEIERKM
-634 ISAILAEVP
+634 STILAEVP
-643 SARFSV
+643 GARFTV
-649 GLSSGGESGYNFSLT
+649 GLSSGGETGYNFSLT
-664 STNPQ
+664 STDPQ

-675 QQIMSEVRALPIAGD
+675 QQMMSEIRELPSAGA

-700 ELTVIPD
+700 ELTVTPN
-707 RLAMADFGVTTQ
+707 RLAMADKGVTTQ

-724 LRIATVGDYEQRLSK
+724 LRVATVGDYEQRLSK

-757 KQNINQLEGL
+757 KQNVSQLEGL
-767 YVPSSRPDGQGV
+767 YVPSALPAGQGV
-779 RVGDVAALE
+779 RVGEVATLD
-788 FGVGPAQI
+788 FGTGPAQI
-796 TRLDRE
+796 SRLDRE
-802 RAISVTIQPGSGELG
+802 RAISITVQPANGELG
-817 ELVTAVK
+817 DLVQAVK
-824 STPTMQNLPP
+824 SIP
-834 SMTIIE
+834 SMQQLPASITIID
-840 QGQAENMAELFNGF
+840 QGQAENMAELFSGF

-861 IICIFGVLILLF
+861 VVCILGVLILLF
-873 GKILQ
+873 GRILQ

-934 RLGLPRFEAIIDS
+934 RRGLARFEAIIDA

-1012 VSGWFTKWLTPQGKD
+1012 LSEWFAKWLAPNGKPD
-1027 EPESTN
+1027 RVTEEK
-1033 DTINDTMTDE
+1033 
-1043 PL
+1043 

>member
-1 MSMNVSSYSIKNPL
+1 MSLNVSAYSIRNPL
-15 VAILLFVLLTI
+15 VAILLFVLLTL
-26 GGIFGFKQMKVQQFP
+26 GGIYGFMQMKVQQFP
-41 DIDFPAVVVT
+41 DIDLPAVVVT

-57 APAQLE
+57 APSQLE
-63 SDIAKKIENKL
+63 NDIAKKIENKL
-74 TSIDGVKHI
+74 TSIEGVKHI
-83 RSSIQT
+83 RTSLQT
-89 GAATIVTEFV
+89 GVATIATEFV

-138 FPIVTYSVSADNM
+138 FPVVTYSVASENM
-151 SIEDLSWFVDDTI
+151 NVEDLSWFVDDTV

-170 IPGVGSVSRIGGLQR
+170 IPGVSTVSRIGGLQR

-197 GLQFSIA
+197 GLKYPIA
-204 QLSNQIAGIQQDS
+204 QLSNQITGIQQDS

-232 VMGAVERA
+232 VLGAVERA
-240 GELNTLQIA
+240 SDLNNLQVA

-261 ATVTDGAAD
+261 AQITDGAAD
-270 QSSIAKLDD
+270 PSSIAKLDGE
-279 QTVVA
+279 TVVA
-284 FNIVRS
+284 FNITRS

-297 VMARV
+297 VMELV
-302 DAELAKLQADVSTI
+302 DAELAKLSADVGNI
-316 EIEKVSDLVT
+316 DIEKVYDRAT
-326 PISEDYKA
+326 PIAEDYQA
-334 SLTMLIEGGILAVI
+334 SLRMLIEGGLLAVV
-348 VVFLFLRNIRATIVA
+348 VVFLFLRNIRATFVA

-369 SVIPTFLGMYLFDF
+369 SVIPTFLGMYLFGF
-383 SLNIISLLALSLVVG
+383 SLNIISLLALSLVIG

-406 EVENIMRHLRMGK
+406 EVENIIRHLRMGK
-419 TPYQAAMEAADEIGL
+419 TPYEAAMEAADEIGL

-453 GGVVGQFFRQFG
+453 GGIVGQFFRQFG
-465 WTAAIAIFASLMVAR
+465 WTAALSIFASLMVAR
-480 LITPMMAAYMLR
+480 LITPMMAAYILR
-492 PEKQQ
+492 PEKKHIEKQS
-497 VETQGATMTWYLK
+497 ALMDWYLK
-510 VVTWTLHH
+510 VVSWTLHH
-518 RSLTMGAT
+518 RWITMGAT
-526 LVLFVASLALVKLLP
+526 LILFVASLALVKLLP
-541 TAFIPDDDFDQ
+541 TSFIPDNDIDQ
-552 TRVSIEMTPDVELAD
+552 TRVEIELTPDVALED
-567 TERIAALASARI
+567 TERVAAMASERI
-579 LQLPEVTN
+579 LAMPEVTH

-595 QATMDSSTSGGGK
+595 QAAMEASSGGK
-608 NKNIASL
+608 AENIAGL
-615 DIVLVPRAD
+615 DIVLAPRAE
-624 REIKKQVEQK
+624 RGSKQEIERQ
-634 ISAILAEVP
+634 ISSMLSEVP
-643 SARFSV
+643 GARFTV
-649 GLSSGGESGYNFSLT
+649 GLSSGGETGYNFSLT
-664 STNPQ
+664 STDPR
-669 LLEQTV
+669 LLEQTA
-675 QQIMSEVRALPIAGD
+675 QQMMAEIRALPSAGA

-700 ELTVIPD
+700 ELTVTPD
-707 RLAMADFGVTTQ
+707 RLAMADKGVTTQ

-724 LRIATVGDYEQRLSK
+724 LRVATVGDYEQRLSK
-739 LNLDTRQIPIVVR
+739 LNLDTRQVPIVVR

-757 KQNINQLEGL
+757 KQNVSQLEGL
-767 YVPSSRPDGQGV
+767 YVPSALPAGQGV
-779 RVGDVAALE
+779 RVGEVASLN
-788 FGVGPAQI
+788 FGTGPAQI
-796 TRLDRE
+796 SRLDRE
-802 RAISVTIQPGSGELG
+802 RAISITVQPVNGELG
-817 ELVTAVK
+817 DLVQAVK
-824 STPTMQNLPP
+824 AIP
-834 SMTIIE
+834 SMQQLPASITIID
-840 QGQAENMAELFNGF
+840 QGQAENMAELFSGF

-861 IICIFGVLILLF
+861 VVCILGVLILLF
-873 GKILQ
+873 GRILQ

-934 RLGLPRFEAIIDS
+934 RRGLARFDAIIDS

-966 LPLVFGWGDADP
+966 MPLVFGWGDADP

-1012 VSGWFTKWLTPQGKD
+1012 LSGWFSKWLIPHGKD
-1027 EPESTN
+1027 KESVVV
-1033 DTINDTMTDE
+1033 E
-1043 PL
+1043 K

>member
-1 MSMNVSSYSIKNPL
+1 MSLNVSAYSIKNPL
-15 VAILLFVLLTI
+15 VAILLFVLLTL
-26 GGIFGFKQMKVQQFP
+26 GGIYGFMKMKVQQFP
-41 DIDFPAVVVT
+41 DIDLPAVVVT

-57 APAQLE
+57 APSQLE
-63 SDIAKKIENKL
+63 NDIAKKIENKL
-74 TSIDGVKHI
+74 TSIEGVSHI
-83 RSSIQT
+83 RTTLQT
-89 GAATIVTEFV
+89 GAATIATEFT

-127 DPIITKVSTSG
+127 DPIITKVSTAG
-138 FPIVTYSVSADNM
+138 FPVVTYSVAAENM
-151 SIEDLSWFVDDTI
+151 SVEDLSWFVDDTV

-170 IPGVGSVSRIGGLQR
+170 IPGVSTVSRVGGLQR
-185 EITVAADPIALS
+185 EITVAADPIVLS
-197 GLQFSIA
+197 GLKFSIS
-204 QLSNQIAGIQQDS
+204 QLSQQIAGIQQDS

-223 VGKTTQTIR
+223 VGNTTQTIR
-232 VMGAVERA
+232 VLGAVERA
-240 GELNTLQIA
+240 NELNDLQVA

-261 ATVTDGAAD
+261 AKITDGAAD
-270 QSSIAKLDD
+270 PSSIAKLDG

-284 FNIVRS
+284 FNITRS
-290 RGASEVE
+290 RGASEVD
-297 VMARV
+297 VMELV
-302 DAELAKLQADVSTI
+302 DEELAKLTADVGNIS
-316 EIEKVSDLVT
+316 IEKVYDRAT
-326 PISEDYKA
+326 PIAEDYEA
-334 SLTMLIEGGILAVI
+334 SLRMLIEGGLLAVV

-369 SVIPTFLGMYLFDF
+369 SVIPTFLGMYLFGF
-383 SLNIISLLALSLVVG
+383 SLNIISLLALSLVIG

-406 EVENIMRHLRMGK
+406 EVENIIRHLRMGK
-419 TPYQAAMEAADEIGL
+419 TPYEAAMEAADEIGL

-453 GGVVGQFFRQFG
+453 GGIVGQFFRQFG
-465 WTAAIAIFASLMVAR
+465 WTAALSIFASLMVAR
-480 LITPMMAAYMLR
+480 LITPMMAAYILR
-492 PEKQQ
+492 PEKKH
-497 VETQGATMTWYLK
+497 VEKQSSMMKYYLK
-510 VVTWTLHH
+510 IVSWTLHH
-518 RSLTMGAT
+518 RWITMGAT

-541 TAFIPDDDFDQ
+541 TSFIPDNDIDQ
-552 TRVSIEMTPDVELAD
+552 TRVAIELTPDVSLAD
-567 TERIAALASARI
+567 TERVAALASARI
-579 LQLPEVTN
+579 LAMPEVTN

-595 QATMDSSTSGGGK
+595 QASMGASDGGGGK
-608 NKNIASL
+608 AENIAGL
-615 DIVLVPRAD
+615 DIVLAPRAE
-624 REIKKQVEQK
+624 RGTKQEIERK
-634 ISAILAEVP
+634 ISKLMQEVP
-643 SARFSV
+643 GARFTV

-669 LLEQTV
+669 LLEQTA
-675 QQIMSEVRALPIAGD
+675 QKIMSEIRGLPSAGA

-700 ELTVIPD
+700 ELTVTPD
-707 RLAMADFGVTTQ
+707 RLAMADKGVTTQ

-724 LRIATVGDYEQRLSK
+724 LRVATVGDYEQQLSK
-739 LNLDTRQIPIVVR
+739 LNLDTRQVPIVVR
-752 LPDIA
+752 LPDVA
-757 KQNINQLEGL
+757 KQNVSQLEGL
-767 YVPSSRPDGQGV
+767 YVPSTMPAGQGV
-779 RVGDVAALE
+779 RVGEVATLD
-788 FGVGPAQI
+788 FGTGPAQI
-796 TRLDRE
+796 SRLDRE
-802 RAISVTIQPGSGELG
+802 RAISITVQPASGELG
-817 ELVTAVK
+817 DLVQAVK
-824 STPTMQNLPP
+824 AVPTMQQLPP
-834 SMTIIE
+834 SITIID
-840 QGQAENMAELFNGF
+840 QGQAENMADLFSGF
-854 VIAMSVG
+854 IIAMSVG
-861 IICIFGVLILLF
+861 VVCILGVLILLF
-873 GKILQ
+873 GRLLQ

-934 RLGLPRFEAIIDS
+934 RRGLARFEAIVDA

-1012 VSGWFTKWLTPQGKD
+1012 LSGWFAKWLAPHGKPSD
-1027 EPESTN
+1027 
-1033 DTINDTMTDE
+1033 
-1043 PL
+1043 L

>member
-1 MSMNVSSYSIKNPL
+1 MSLNVSAYSIRNPL
-15 VAILLFVLLTI
+15 VAILLFVLLTL
-26 GGIFGFKQMKVQQFP
+26 GGIYGFMQMKVQQFP
-41 DIDFPAVVVT
+41 DIDLPAVVVT

-57 APAQLE
+57 APSQLE
-63 SDIAKKIENKL
+63 NDIAKKVENKL
-74 TSIDGVKHI
+74 TSIEGVKHI
-83 RSSIQT
+83 RTTLQT
-89 GAATIVTEFV
+89 GVATIATEFV

-138 FPIVTYSVSADNM
+138 FPVVTYSVASENM
-151 SIEDLSWFVDDTI
+151 NVEDLSWFVDDTI

-170 IPGVGSVSRIGGLQR
+170 IPGVSTVSRIGGLQR
-185 EITVAADPIALS
+185 EITVAADPITLS
-197 GLQFSIA
+197 GLKLSIT
-204 QLSNQIAGIQQDS
+204 QLSNQITGIQQDS

-232 VMGAVERA
+232 VLGAVERA
-240 GELNTLQIA
+240 SDLNNLQVA

-261 ATVTDGAAD
+261 AQITDGAAD
-270 QSSIAKLDD
+270 PSSIAKLDGE
-279 QTVVA
+279 TVVA
-284 FNIVRS
+284 FNITRS

-297 VMARV
+297 VMELV
-302 DAELAKLQADVSTI
+302 DAELAKLSADI
-316 EIEKVSDLVT
+316 GNIDIEKVYDRAT
-326 PISEDYKA
+326 PIAEDYQA
-334 SLTMLIEGGILAVI
+334 SLRMLIEGGLLAVV
-348 VVFLFLRNIRATIVA
+348 VVFLFLRNIRATFVA

-369 SVIPTFLGMYLFDF
+369 SVIPTFLGMYLFGF
-383 SLNIISLLALSLVVG
+383 SLNIISLLALSLVIG

-406 EVENIMRHLRMGK
+406 EVENIIRHLRMGK
-419 TPYQAAMEAADEIGL
+419 TPYEAAMEAADEIGL

-453 GGVVGQFFRQFG
+453 GGIVGQFFRQFG
-465 WTAAIAIFASLMVAR
+465 WTAALSIFASLMVAR
-480 LITPMMAAYMLR
+480 LITPMMAAYILR
-492 PEKQQ
+492 PEKKH
-497 VETQGATMTWYLK
+497 VEKQSALMDWYLK
-510 VVTWTLHH
+510 VVSWTLHH
-518 RSLTMGAT
+518 RWITMGAT
-526 LVLFVASLALVKLLP
+526 LILFVASLALVKLLP
-541 TAFIPDDDFDQ
+541 TSFIPDNDIDQ
-552 TRVSIEMTPDVELAD
+552 TRVEIELTPDVALED
-567 TERIAALASARI
+567 TERVAAMASERI
-579 LQLPEVTN
+579 LEMPEVTN

-595 QATMDSSTSGGGK
+595 QAAMEASSGGK
-608 NKNIASL
+608 AENIAGL
-615 DIVLVPRAD
+615 DIVLAPRAE
-624 REIKKQVEQK
+624 RGSKQEIERQ
-634 ISAILAEVP
+634 ISSMLAEVP
-643 SARFSV
+643 GARFSV
-649 GLSSGGESGYNFSLT
+649 GLSSGGETGYNFSLT
-664 STNPQ
+664 STDPR
-669 LLEQTV
+669 LLEQTA
-675 QQIMSEVRALPIAGD
+675 QQMMAEIRALPSAGA

-700 ELTVIPD
+700 ELTVTPN
-707 RLAMADFGVTTQ
+707 RLAMADKGVTTQ

-724 LRIATVGDYEQRLSK
+724 LRVATVGDYEQRLSK

-757 KQNINQLEGL
+757 KQNVSQLEGL
-767 YVPSSRPDGQGV
+767 YVPSALPAGQGV
-779 RVGDVAALE
+779 RVGEVASLD
-788 FGVGPAQI
+788 FGTGPAQI
-796 TRLDRE
+796 SRLDRE
-802 RAISVTIQPGSGELG
+802 RAISITVQPANGELG
-817 ELVTAVK
+817 DLVQAVK
-824 STPTMQNLPP
+824 SIP
-834 SMTIIE
+834 SMQQMPASITIID
-840 QGQAENMAELFNGF
+840 QGQAENMAELFSGF

-861 IICIFGVLILLF
+861 VVCILGVLILLF
-873 GKILQ
+873 GRILQ

-934 RLGLPRFEAIIDS
+934 RRGLARFDAIIDS

-1012 VSGWFTKWLTPQGKD
+1012 LSGWFGKWLIPHGKD
-1027 EPESTN
+1027 KESTV
-1033 DTINDTMTDE
+1033 IE
-1043 PL
+1043 K

>member
-1 MSMNVSSYSIKNPL
+1 MSLNVSAYSIKNPL
-15 VAILLFVLLTI
+15 VAILLFVLLTL
-26 GGIFGFKQMKVQQFP
+26 GGIYGFMKMKVQQFP
-41 DIDFPAVVVT
+41 DIDLPAVVVT

-57 APAQLE
+57 APSQLE
-63 SDIAKKIENKL
+63 NDIAKKIENKL
-74 TSIDGVKHI
+74 TSIEGVSHI
-83 RSSIQT
+83 RTTLQT
-89 GAATIVTEFV
+89 GAATIATEFT

-127 DPIITKVSTSG
+127 DPIITKVSTAG
-138 FPIVTYSVSADNM
+138 FPVVTYSVAAENM
-151 SIEDLSWFVDDTI
+151 SVEDLSWFVDDTV

-170 IPGVGSVSRIGGLQR
+170 IPGVSTVSRVGGLQR

-197 GLQFSIA
+197 GLKFSIS
-204 QLSNQIAGIQQDS
+204 QLSQQIAGIQQDS

-223 VGKTTQTIR
+223 VGNTTQTIR
-232 VMGAVERA
+232 VLGAVERA
-240 GELNTLQIA
+240 NELNDLQVA

-261 ATVTDGAAD
+261 AEITDGAAD
-270 QSSIAKLDD
+270 PSSIAKLDG

-284 FNIVRS
+284 FNVTRS
-290 RGASEVE
+290 RGASEVD
-297 VMARV
+297 VMELV
-302 DAELAKLQADVSTI
+302 DEELAKLTADVGNIS
-316 EIEKVSDLVT
+316 IEKVYDRAT
-326 PISEDYKA
+326 PIAEDYEA
-334 SLTMLIEGGILAVI
+334 SLRMLIEGGLLAVV

-369 SVIPTFLGMYLFDF
+369 SVIPTFLGMYLFGF
-383 SLNIISLLALSLVVG
+383 SLNIISLLALSLVIG

-406 EVENIMRHLRMGK
+406 EVENIIRHLRMGK
-419 TPYQAAMEAADEIGL
+419 TPYEAAMEAADEIGL

-453 GGVVGQFFRQFG
+453 GGIVGQFFRQFG
-465 WTAAIAIFASLMVAR
+465 WTAALSIFASLMVAR
-480 LITPMMAAYMLR
+480 LITPMMAAYILR
-492 PEKQQ
+492 PEKKH
-497 VETQGATMTWYLK
+497 VEKQSAMMKYYLK
-510 VVTWTLHH
+510 IVSWTLHH
-518 RSLTMGAT
+518 RWLTMGAT

-541 TAFIPDDDFDQ
+541 TSFIPDNDIDQ
-552 TRVSIEMTPDVELAD
+552 TRVAIELTPDVSLAD
-567 TERIAALASARI
+567 TERVAALASDRI
-579 LQLPEVTN
+579 LAMPEVTN

-595 QATMDSSTSGGGK
+595 QASMGASDGGGGK
-608 NKNIASL
+608 AENIAGL
-615 DIVLVPRAD
+615 DIVLAPRAE
-624 REIKKQVEQK
+624 RGTKQEIERK
-634 ISAILAEVP
+634 ISKLMTEVP
-643 SARFSV
+643 GARFTV

-669 LLEQTV
+669 LLEQTA
-675 QQIMSEVRALPIAGD
+675 QKIMSEIRGLPSAGA

-700 ELTVIPD
+700 ELTVTPD
-707 RLAMADFGVTTQ
+707 RLAMADKGVTTQ

-724 LRIATVGDYEQRLSK
+724 LRVATVGDYEQQLSK
-739 LNLDTRQIPIVVR
+739 LNLDTRQVPIVVR
-752 LPDIA
+752 LPDVA
-757 KQNINQLEGL
+757 KQNVSQLEGL
-767 YVPSSRPDGQGV
+767 YVPTTMPAGQGV
-779 RVGDVAALE
+779 RVGEVATLD
-788 FGVGPAQI
+788 FGTGPAQI
-796 TRLDRE
+796 SRLDRE
-802 RAISVTIQPGSGELG
+802 RAISITVQPASGELG
-817 ELVTAVK
+817 DLVQAVK
-824 STPTMQNLPP
+824 AVPTMQQLPP
-834 SMTIIE
+834 SITIID
-840 QGQAENMAELFNGF
+840 QGQAENMADLFSGF
-854 VIAMSVG
+854 IIAMSVG
-861 IICIFGVLILLF
+861 VVCILGVLILLF
-873 GKILQ
+873 GRLLQ

-934 RLGLPRFEAIIDS
+934 RRGLARFEAIVDA

-1012 VSGWFTKWLTPQGKD
+1012 LSGWFAKWLAPHGKPSD
-1027 EPESTN
+1027 
-1033 DTINDTMTDE
+1033 
-1043 PL
+1043 L

>member
-1 MSMNVSSYSIKNPL
+1 MSLNVSAYSIKNPL
-15 VAILLFVLLTI
+15 VAILLFVLLTL
-26 GGIFGFKQMKVQQFP
+26 GGIYGFMKMKVQQFP
-41 DIDFPAVVVT
+41 DIDLPAVVVT

-57 APAQLE
+57 APSQLE
-63 SDIAKKIENKL
+63 NDIAKKIENKL
-74 TSIDGVKHI
+74 TSIEGVSHI
-83 RSSIQT
+83 RTTLQT
-89 GAATIVTEFV
+89 GAATIATEFT

-127 DPIITKVSTSG
+127 DPIITKVSTAG
-138 FPIVTYSVSADNM
+138 FPVVTYSVAAENM
-151 SIEDLSWFVDDTI
+151 SVEDLSWFVDDTV

-170 IPGVGSVSRIGGLQR
+170 IPGVSTVSRVGGLQR

-197 GLQFSIA
+197 GLKFSIS
-204 QLSNQIAGIQQDS
+204 QLSQQIAGIQQDS

-223 VGKTTQTIR
+223 VGNTTQTIR
-232 VMGAVERA
+232 VLGAVERA
-240 GELNTLQIA
+240 NELNDLQVA

-261 ATVTDGAAD
+261 AEITDGAAD
-270 QSSIAKLDD
+270 PSSIAKLDG

-284 FNIVRS
+284 FNITRS
-290 RGASEVE
+290 RGASEVD
-297 VMARV
+297 VMNLV
-302 DAELAKLQADVSTI
+302 DEELAKLTADVGNIS
-316 EIEKVSDLVT
+316 IEKVYDRAT
-326 PISEDYKA
+326 PIAEDYEA
-334 SLTMLIEGGILAVI
+334 SLRMLIEGGLLAVV

-369 SVIPTFLGMYLFDF
+369 SVIPTFLGMYLFGF
-383 SLNIISLLALSLVVG
+383 SLNIISLLALSLVIG

-406 EVENIMRHLRMGK
+406 EVENIIRHLRMGK
-419 TPYQAAMEAADEIGL
+419 TPYEAAMEAADEIGL

-453 GGVVGQFFRQFG
+453 GGIVGQFFRQFG
-465 WTAAIAIFASLMVAR
+465 WTAALSIFASLMVAR
-480 LITPMMAAYMLR
+480 LITPMMAAYILR
-492 PEKQQ
+492 PEKKH
-497 VETQGATMTWYLK
+497 VEKQSTMMKYYLK
-510 VVTWTLHH
+510 IVSWTLHH
-518 RSLTMGAT
+518 RWLTMGAT

-541 TAFIPDDDFDQ
+541 TSFIPDNDIDQ
-552 TRVSIEMTPDVELAD
+552 TRVAIELTPDVSLAD
-567 TERIAALASARI
+567 TERVAALASARI
-579 LQLPEVTN
+579 LAMPEVTN

-595 QATMDSSTSGGGK
+595 QASMGASDGGGGK
-608 NKNIASL
+608 AENIAGL
-615 DIVLVPRAD
+615 DIVLAPRAE
-624 REIKKQVEQK
+624 RGTKQEIERK
-634 ISAILAEVP
+634 ISKLMTEVP
-643 SARFSV
+643 GARFTV

-669 LLEQTV
+669 LLEQTA
-675 QQIMSEVRALPIAGD
+675 QKIMSEIRGLPSAGA

-700 ELTVIPD
+700 ELTVTPD
-707 RLAMADFGVTTQ
+707 RLAMADKGVTTQ

-724 LRIATVGDYEQRLSK
+724 LRVATVGDYEQQLSK
-739 LNLDTRQIPIVVR
+739 LNLDTRQVPIVVR
-752 LPDIA
+752 LPDVA
-757 KQNINQLEGL
+757 KQNVSQLEGL
-767 YVPSSRPDGQGV
+767 YVPSTMPAGQGV
-779 RVGDVAALE
+779 RVGEVATLD
-788 FGVGPAQI
+788 FGTGPAQI
-796 TRLDRE
+796 SRLDRE
-802 RAISVTIQPGSGELG
+802 RAISITVQPASGELG
-817 ELVTAVK
+817 DLVQAVK
-824 STPTMQNLPP
+824 AVPTMQQLPP
-834 SMTIIE
+834 SITIID
-840 QGQAENMAELFNGF
+840 QGQAENMADLFSGF
-854 VIAMSVG
+854 IIAMSVG
-861 IICIFGVLILLF
+861 VVCILGVLILLF
-873 GKILQ
+873 GRLLQ

-934 RLGLPRFEAIIDS
+934 RRGLARFEAIVDA

-1012 VSGWFTKWLTPQGKD
+1012 LSGWFAKWLAPHGKPSD
-1027 EPESTN
+1027 
-1033 DTINDTMTDE
+1033 
-1043 PL
+1043 L